1 MEMPF
6 HVPIPRDSVLSEKV
20 EPECITGIRQLSLQ
34 VIYSAIGIRKLCRT
48 PIHYHNSGR
57 RIVQL
62 HGLQTDLEL
71 TLI

>member
-6 HVPIPRDSVLSEKV
+6 HVPIPQDSVLSEKV
-20 EPECITGIRQLSLQ
+20 EPECITGTRQLSLQ
-34 VIYSAIGIRKLCRT
+34 VIYSAIGIRKLYMPLLLCR
-48 PIHYHNSGR
+48 NSGT

-62 HGLQTDLEL
+62 HGLQADLEL